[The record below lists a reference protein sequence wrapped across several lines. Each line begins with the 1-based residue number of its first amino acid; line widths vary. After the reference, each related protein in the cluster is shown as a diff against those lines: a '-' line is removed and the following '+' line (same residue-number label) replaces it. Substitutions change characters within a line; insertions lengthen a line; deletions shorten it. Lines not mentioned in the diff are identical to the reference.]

1 MRAAETG
8 TQTDFLLIGGG
19 FFGYATEIAA
29 TLKRRGRQVITFED
43 RPSLDSLTKALIRLA
58 PTLVARKTEAYFDSI
73 IETVRHLPIR
83 DVLVVKG
90 ESLSPAAI
98 KRLRL
103 ALPDARFTLYLWDSF
118 LNLPKDSP
126 EKVGLF
132 DEAYTF
138 DPLDSAADSRLSYR
152 PLFFLDEYA
161 HLPDV
166 QKDIDVLFIG
176 TVHSDRY
183 AVLRRLE
190 RALPPGVRFKK
201 VLYFA
206 SRYVYWGRRVFDPSF
221 WRASRDEFIFKP
233 LGKDEIQALIA
244 RASVVVDVE
253 RPVQSGLTM
262 RTMEMFGA
270 GKKLITTNSRVA
282 EADFYRS
289 NNIAIIDRGHP
300 VFPVGFFKTCYE
312 QPTPSLLRRHS
323 LSGWLEELLEGRI
336 DSATPESAKGPSA
349 KDR

>member
-1 MRAAETG
+1 M
-8 TQTDFLLIGGG
+8 TDFLLIGGG
-19 FFGYATEIAA
+19 FFGYAKEIAA
-29 TLKRRGRQVITFED
+29 TLERRGRRVIAFED

-58 PTLVARKTEAYFDSI
+58 PTLVAPKAEAYFDSI
-73 IETVRHLPIR
+73 IETVRQLPIR

-103 ALPDARFTLYLWDSF
+103 ALPNARFTLYLWDSY

-126 EKVGLF
+126 DKVGLF
-132 DEAYTF
+132 DKAYTF
-138 DPLDSAADSRLSYR
+138 DPLDAAADTRLSYR

-161 HLPDV
+161 RLPDV
-166 QKDIDVLFIG
+166 EKDIDVLFIG
-176 TVHSDRY
+176 TMHSDRY
-183 AVLRRLE
+183 AVLKRLE

-206 SRYVYWGRRVFDPSF
+206 SRSVYWARRVFDPSF
-221 WRASRDEFIFKP
+221 WRASRNEFIFKP
-233 LGKDEIQALIA
+233 LGKGEIQALIA

-282 EADFYRS
+282 AADFYRPD
-289 NNIAIIDRGHP
+289 NITIIDRRDP
-300 VFPVGFFKTCYE
+300 VFPEGFFTTPYE
-312 QPTPSLLRRHS
+312 QPSAFLLRRHS
-323 LSGWLEELLEGRI
+323 LSGWLDEVLDERCGQA
-336 DSATPESAKGPSA
+336 SAVSAGPVA
-349 KDR
+349 NEHM